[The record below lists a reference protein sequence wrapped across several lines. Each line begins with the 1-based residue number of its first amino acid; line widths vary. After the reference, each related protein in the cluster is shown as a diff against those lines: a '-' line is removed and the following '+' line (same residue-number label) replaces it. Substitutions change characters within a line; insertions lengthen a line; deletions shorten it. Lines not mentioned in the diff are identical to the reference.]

1 MAKSNGSDYRRA
13 LGMVEIASQHAFAG
27 NYDTARN
34 VLRAAFADGQFH
46 RPDRIV
52 GRLQYLAVLAMVDA
66 LDRRSQTAATS
77 LTKILQDLRQI
88 PSRDRPP
95 IEARCV
101 AAMKQLPH
109 VKEIE
114 KALGKAKQA
123 YLRRDYVGA
132 FEQIRK
138 AKGIHRRNWGLMPQ
152 ETVDTI
158 TQAGNLA
165 MTHLMENNPPARVM
179 AITND
184 LQTKGLIDPA

>member
-1 MAKSNGSDYRRA
+1 MAKNGDYQRA
-13 LGMVEIASQHAFAG
+13 LDMVEIAAQHAHAG
-27 NYDTARN
+27 NFDTARN
-34 VLRAAFADGQFH
+34 VLRAAFTDGQFQ
-46 RPDRIV
+46 RPDRIAA
-52 GRLQYLAVLAMVDA
+52 RLQYLAVLAMVDA
-66 LDRRSQTAATS
+66 LDRRFQTAATS
-77 LTKILQDLRQI
+77 LNKILQDLRRI
-88 PSRDRPP
+88 PPRDRPP

-114 KALGKAKQA
+114 KALAKAKQA

-138 AKGIHRRNWGLMPQ
+138 AKGIHRRNWGLTPQ
-152 ETVDTI
+152 ETVSTI